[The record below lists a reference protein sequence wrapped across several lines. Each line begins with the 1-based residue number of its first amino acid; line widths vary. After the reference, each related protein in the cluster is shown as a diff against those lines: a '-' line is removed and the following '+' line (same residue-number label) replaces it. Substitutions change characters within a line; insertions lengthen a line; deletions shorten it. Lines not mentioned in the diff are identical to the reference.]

1 LFLAG
6 SVLSGQAGTMMQL
19 IIFRAIQGLGS
30 GGLTVLAFTII
41 GDLFTLQQRARMQ
54 GLFSGVWGVSSIV
67 GPLLGGFVVDQL
79 SWPWIFYI
87 NVLPGLLSLALVGLA
102 WQDPVR
108 ETSGAAP
115 VVDYAGATL
124 LTGGVLA
131 LLLGLFELGTGAG
144 WPLISLAVLLLAALA
159 WVESRATEP
168 IVPLAFF
175 RDRVFAIACIQG
187 LLAGWAMFGSLSF
200 VPLFV
205 QAVLGTSAT
214 AAGATLTPMLL
225 SWVFAS
231 IIGSRLLLRFSY
243 RSLAL
248 LGMALLT
255 LGAFLMAN
263 VGISASHLTLM
274 ATLALMG
281 VGMGLSVPAF
291 MIAVQSTVRRRD
303 MGTATSAIQFSRSIG
318 GALGVSVMGV
328 ALSVRLATRLAEAG
342 LDPASVSL
350 NSLIDPL
357 ARTGAGSLLEAT
369 LARALAGAMQGVFMI
384 ACVAALLGL
393 VATLLAPAGRIAE
406 LAAQRVETESAEFA
420 RR

>member
-1 LFLAG
+1 
-6 SVLSGQAGTMMQL
+6 
-19 IIFRAIQGLGS
+19 
-30 GGLTVLAFTII
+30 
-41 GDLFTLQQRARMQ
+41 
-54 GLFSGVWGVSSIV
+54 
-67 GPLLGGFVVDQL
+67 
-79 SWPWIFYI
+79 
-87 NVLPGLLSLALVGLA
+87 
-102 WQDPVR
+102 
-108 ETSGAAP
+108 
-115 VVDYAGATL
+115 
-124 LTGGVLA
+124 
-131 LLLGLFELGTGAG
+131 LFELGTGAG